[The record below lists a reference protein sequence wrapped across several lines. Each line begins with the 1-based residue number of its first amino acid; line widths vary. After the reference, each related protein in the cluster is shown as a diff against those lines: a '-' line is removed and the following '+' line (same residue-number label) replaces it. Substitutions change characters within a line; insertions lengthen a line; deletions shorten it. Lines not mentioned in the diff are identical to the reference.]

1 MGEGGVKGVAHSGAE
16 APWPA
21 DLWGRRSF
29 VRPVPRCNET
39 LGRMT
44 ARTPIV
50 APHEAYQVAELR
62 AGGVSRGR
70 FRSADMRRVG
80 RGVVLHPDAAYDSNT
95 PRDQAVAVGQAL
107 SKEFFIS
114 RRSAALLW
122 GIPAP
127 VLPHGRVEVGS
138 FSPLRA
144 PRRPNIQGHRVRSG
158 ALRWASVAGL
168 TVPSAEDVWCQL
180 AAVVPLTGLVA
191 AGDFL
196 ISGSRTAGG
205 RTRPLSTPTAL
216 AAAMRRHR
224 GSTGAPLRR
233 AALPLLRA
241 PVDSPPE
248 TELRLLI
255 VAAGFPEPRVNC
267 RIQAGST
274 VFHSDLGY
282 PRRRVA
288 IEYEGAYHFQS
299 AAQMRRDL
307 DRIERI
313 QGAEWQ
319 VLRVTAETLR
329 SPRAFLQRLTGALE
343 RAAR

>member
-1 MGEGGVKGVAHSGAE
+1 M
-16 APWPA
+16 
-21 DLWGRRSF
+21 
-29 VRPVPRCNET
+29 
-39 LGRMT
+39 
-44 ARTPIV
+44 
-50 APHEAYQVAELR
+50 
-62 AGGVSRGR
+62 
-70 FRSADMRRVG
+70 
-80 RGVVLHPDAAYDSNT
+80 AA
-95 PRDQAVAVGQAL
+95 
-107 SKEFFIS
+107 
-114 RRSAALLW
+114 
-122 GIPAP
+122 
-127 VLPHGRVEVGS
+127 
-138 FSPLRA
+138 
-144 PRRPNIQGHRVRSG
+144 
-158 ALRWASVAGL
+158 
-168 TVPSAEDVWCQL
+168 
-180 AAVVPLTGLVA
+180 LVA

-205 RTRPLSTPTAL
+205 RTRPLSTPATLAL
-216 AAAMRRHR
+216 VMRRHR
-224 GSTGAPLRR
+224 GGTGAPLRR

-282 PRRRVA
+282 PWRRVA
-288 IEYEGAYHFQS
+288 IEYEGAYHFQR

-313 QGAEWQ
+313 QGAGWQ

-329 SPRAFLQRLTGALE
+329 SPRAFLERLAAALE